1 MTAATRTLLR
11 GGRVFDGTGADPAAA
26 DVVIA
31 EGHIVGVGA
40 GLDGDLA
47 VDVSGQTI
55 LPGLFDCHVHITSPG
70 VDELNRL
77 HTPFSY
83 QFYAAGRHLRATLA
97 TGVTTVRDLGGA
109 DAGIREAVADGTIAG
124 PRLLIAVNLIGQ
136 TGGHTDGWLRSG
148 YEAPKFVAHPG
159 RPDGV
164 ADGPDE
170 VRRVVRQMLR
180 AGADVIKVC
189 ATGGVLS
196 PADDPRHAQ
205 FSCGELEVAVSEAAA
220 AGTCVAAHAQGSTGI
235 KNALLAGVRSIEHGI
250 YLDDEAIQLML
261 DSGAWLVPTL
271 VAPVAVIEAAEA
283 GAGMAASVLDKA
295 REVAAAHTDSFRR
308 AVEAGVRIA
317 MGTDSGVGPHG
328 QNLRELE
335 LMAGCGMSPQ
345 AVLNATTASAAKL
358 CGLGEVTGRIAP
370 GLNADLV
377 VVAGEPY
384 QFTDLGKRITQIWQA
399 GRRVDRNV
407 TADPT
412 VGETH

>member
-1 MTAATRTLLR
+1 MTAATRTVLR
-11 GGRVFDGTGADPAAA
+11 GGQVFDGTGADPAAA
-26 DVVIA
+26 DVVV
-31 EGHIVGVGA
+31 EDGHIVDVGV

-55 LPGLFDCHVHITSPG
+55 LPGFFDCHVHVTSSG

-83 QFYAAGRHLRATLA
+83 QFYAAARNLRATLA

-124 PRLLIAVNLIGQ
+124 PRLLVAVNLIGQ
-136 TGGHTDGWLRSG
+136 TGGHSDGWLRSG
-148 YEAPKFVAHPG
+148 YNAPHSVAHPG

-180 AGADVIKVC
+180 AGADWIKVC

-196 PADDPRHAQ
+196 PDSDPRRAQ
-205 FSCGELEVAVSEAAA
+205 LSRDELGVAVAEAAA
-220 AGTCVAAHAQGSTGI
+220 AGTWVAAHAQGPEGI

-250 YLDDEAIQLML
+250 YLDDEAIALML

-271 VAPVAVIEAAEA
+271 VAPIAVIEAAEA

-328 QNLRELE
+328 QNLRELG
-335 LMAGCGMSPQ
+335 LMADGGMSPQ
-345 AVLNATTASAAKL
+345 AVLNATTASAAEL

-377 VVAGEPY
+377 VVDGEPY
-384 QFTDLGKRITQIWQA
+384 QFTDLAGRISQIWQA
-399 GRRVDRNV
+399 GRRVDGTA

-412 VGETH
+412 VGERQ